1 MLPYPRDPSF
11 PSALKAH
18 REMRGMSREDLA
30 NAAGIHKVM
39 PRRYEEPES
48 RDFARP
54 RPESTWLAL
63 NRALGFE
70 IPTDIDSFISTTES
84 LYNNGLFGSGP
95 VDNKELWDDSCAEPT
110 DITTD
115 TLLLK
120 DATLEDIV
128 KLLHSRNIEPTF
140 RHLI

>member
-11 PSALKAH
+11 PSALKAC

-30 NAAGIHKVM
+30 KAAGIHKVM

-63 NRALGFE
+63 NKALGFE
-70 IPTDIDSFISTTES
+70 IPTDIESFISTTES
-84 LYNNGLFGSGP
+84 LYTNGIFGSGP
-95 VDNKELWDDSCAEPT
+95 IDNKELWDESCVEPT
-110 DITTD
+110 DITMD

-120 DATLEDIV
+120 DATLEEIV

>member
-1 MLPYPRDPSF
+1 
-11 PSALKAH
+11 
-18 REMRGMSREDLA
+18 
-30 NAAGIHKVM
+30 
-39 PRRYEEPES
+39 
-48 RDFARP
+48 
-54 RPESTWLAL
+54 
-63 NRALGFE
+63 RALGFE

-84 LYNNGLFGSGP
+84 LYNNGLLGSGP

>member
-11 PSALKAH
+11 PSALKAC

-30 NAAGIHKVM
+30 KAAGIHKVM

-54 RPESTWLAL
+54 RPGSTWLAL
-63 NRALGFE
+63 NKALGFE
-70 IPTDIDSFISTTES
+70 IPTDIESFISTTES
-84 LYNNGLFGSGP
+84 LYTNGIFGSGP
-95 VDNKELWDDSCAEPT
+95 IDNKELWDESCVEPT
-110 DITTD
+110 DITMD

-120 DATLEDIV
+120 DATLEEIV